1 MIPVTIVGGYLGAG
15 KTTLINNMLRNASG
29 QRLAILVNEFGEL
42 PIDEDLIEAESDEMI
57 SLAGGCICCS
67 FGDNL
72 VEALVSL
79 SKLDPAPDHIVVE
92 ASGVAIPGSIAASL
106 SLVLGFRLNALV
118 VLADGGTALD
128 LARDKYMGDTI
139 LRQLEDADLVVMT
152 KTDLVSEA
160 QRTSVMDWLKQVARG
175 AAFVTSELGGLPNSV
190 LLGPADGPSDYQRAA
205 HHDGLFESATFP
217 VPGRVDARSLADRL
231 MHPELGVV
239 RAKGFVRSTQ
249 GQTMLVQIA
258 GGRAD
263 ITKTAPRQSHD
274 LVCIGPSETF
284 DRAALSAVF
293 DELGR

>member
-42 PIDEDLIEAESDEMI
+42 PIDEDLIEAQSDEMI

-152 KTDLVSEA
+152 KADLVSA
-160 QRTSVMDWLKQVARG
+160 AHRFTVMDWLKKVARQLQRR
-175 AAFVTSELGGLPNSV
+175 AAIGQHDQGIQTKPQNQRQAGRDGSGDRHAGGL
-190 LLGPADGPSDYQRAA
+190 D
-205 HHDGLFESATFP
+205 HD
-217 VPGRVDARSLADRL
+217 
-231 MHPELGVV
+231 VV
-239 RAKGFVRSTQ
+239 RSGLQF
-249 GQTMLVQIA
+249 
-258 GGRAD
+258 
-263 ITKTAPRQSHD
+263 
-274 LVCIGPSETF
+274 
-284 DRAALSAVF
+284 
-293 DELGR
+293 